1 MAWVFLTSNLEKY
14 NKINWILY
22 NFWHLINNSSDI
34 KLFIFG
40 LFYYQWPFKLATRN
54 HICSS
59 ICSQQRVHWGQE
71 KILKAFSDSC
81 CEASCT
87 LRGQDCELF
96 PYSQGLSKLSCWI
109 LLEYTFPAELGI
121 CDGGIH
127 LFLLFPLCLCYC
139 LPNKDCIIPRNS
151 VSTQLLQLCYMRM
164 HLLSVNQKHTVFSMH
179 IIEIVICVVKDMCAI
194 SPRTLVRSWRI
205 SINRCQM
212 NSWLVLLPP
221 KQR

>member
-22 NFWHLINNSSDI
+22 YFWHLINNSSDI

-109 LLEYTFPAELGI
+109 ILEYTFPAELRI

-127 LFLLFPLCLCYC
+127 LFLLFPIMFMLLFTKQRLYHTTQPHEHSCY
-139 LPNKDCIIPRNS
+139 NS
-151 VSTQLLQLCYMRM
+151 VTWECTCCQLIRSAQFFPC
-164 HLLSVNQKHTVFSMH
+164 
-179 IIEIVICVVKDMCAI
+179 
-194 SPRTLVRSWRI
+194 TL
-205 SINRCQM
+205 
-212 NSWLVLLPP
+212 
-221 KQR
+221 

>member
-1 MAWVFLTSNLEKY
+1 MAWVFLTNNLEKY

-22 NFWHLINNSSDI
+22 YFWHLINNSSDI

-71 KILKAFSDSC
+71 KIPKAFSDSC

-139 LPNKDCIIPRNS
+139 LPNKDCIIPRNPMS
-151 VSTQLLQLCYMRM
+151 THVTTLLHENALVVSQSEAHNFFHAHY
-164 HLLSVNQKHTVFSMH
+164 
-179 IIEIVICVVKDMCAI
+179 KDRGMC
-194 SPRTLVRSWRI
+194 
-205 SINRCQM
+205 C
-212 NSWLVLLPP
+212 
-221 KQR
+221 